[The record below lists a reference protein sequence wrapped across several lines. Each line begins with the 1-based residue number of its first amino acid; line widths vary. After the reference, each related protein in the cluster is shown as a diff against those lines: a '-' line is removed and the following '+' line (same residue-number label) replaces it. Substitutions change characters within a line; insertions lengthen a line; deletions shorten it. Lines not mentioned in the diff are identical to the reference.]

1 MRRSYKIAAAAA
13 ALAMPA
19 SLAAVSLSGT
29 AGATAT
35 PVACSKLSG
44 NINTTIKVTGAKC
57 KAKPPK
63 AYKTLSGT
71 AGALAAGGTLN
82 WNDAGATITI
92 SAPSL
97 SQTATCPKGWTEETA
112 DGTVTGATDGT
123 GGGTYDANLNGTAY
137 HAEICFNNKSGA
149 VKLVKHTKF
158 QL

>member
-1 MRRSYKIAAAAA
+1 MRRSFKIAAVAA

-29 AGATAT
+29 AGAAT

-71 AGALAAGGTLN
+71 AGALASGGTLT
-82 WNDAGATITI
+82 WNDAGASITI
-92 SAPSL
+92 SAPTL

-112 DGTVTGATDGT
+112 NGTIASATDAAGI
-123 GGGTYDANLNGTAY
+123 TYDANLVGTDY
-137 HAEICFNNKSGA
+137 SAEICFNNKSGA
-149 VKLVKHTKF
+149 VKLVKKTKF

>member
-1 MRRSYKIAAAAA
+1 MRRMYKIAAAAA

-29 AGATAT
+29 AGAST
-35 PVACSKLSG
+35 PVLCSKLSG
-44 NINTTIKVTGAKC
+44 NVNTTIKVTGAKC

-82 WNDAGATITI
+82 WNSAGASI
-92 SAPSL
+92 SISTPSL
-97 SQTATCPKGWTEETA
+97 SQTATCPKGYTEETA
-112 DGTVTGATDGT
+112 DGTIADATDSVGD
-123 GGGTYDANLNGTAY
+123 TYDTNLIGTAY
-137 HAEICFNNKSGA
+137 HAEICFNNKSGK
-149 VKLVKHTKF
+149 VKLVKGTKF